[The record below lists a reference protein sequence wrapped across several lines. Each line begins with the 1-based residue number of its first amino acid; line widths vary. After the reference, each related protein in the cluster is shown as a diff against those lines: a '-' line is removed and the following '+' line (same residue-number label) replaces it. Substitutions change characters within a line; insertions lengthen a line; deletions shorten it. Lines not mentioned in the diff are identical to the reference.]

1 MDQRAS
7 KADRHLERSKRSGAR
22 LGPGTRLLGVALLLA
37 ALPALL
43 AAQVGHAP
51 GSSPYRDIR
60 KGHTVTPYFGQ
71 FGGSGGRFEIGP
83 HDGPIYGLRY
93 DLRTGSTI
101 QIGLAFARAD
111 LERLIVD
118 PFDSLSRRVS
128 GPVDQTVTFAEVNL
142 QLNLTG
148 GKTWHRLAPYVGA
161 GVGLTFPSGTP
172 ADTSKF
178 ELGKK
183 IYLVPTAGVRIF
195 ITDRLSLRG
204 EARALF
210 LKLKYPSTFEDEP
223 AAEPGNP
230 PDNSNAVITDGR
242 VSEWIT
248 NSVLLVGL
256 GYSFSP

>member
-1 MDQRAS
+1 MKQRESAVP
-7 KADRHLERSKRSGAR
+7 RQPERRG
-22 LGPGTRLLGVALLLA
+22 ALLVIAALVLA
-37 ALPALL
+37 ALPASL
-43 AAQVGHAP
+43 AAQVGHRPDA
-51 GSSPYRDIR
+51 SPYRDIR
-60 KGHTVTPYFGQ
+60 SGHTVTPYFGQ

-83 HDGPIYGLRY
+83 HDGRIYGLRY
-93 DLRTGSTI
+93 DIRTASTI
-101 QIGLAFARAD
+101 QIGLAVARAD
-111 LERLIVD
+111 LQRLIVD

-148 GKTWHRLAPYVGA
+148 GKSWHRLAPYVGT

-183 IYLVPTAGVRIF
+183 LYLAPTAGIRIF
-195 ITDRLSLRG
+195 ITDRFSLRG

-210 LKLKYPSTFEDEP
+210 IKLKYPTTFEDEP
-223 AAEPGNP
+223 AAEPGTP

-242 VSEWIT
+242 VSEWT
-248 NSVLLVGL
+248 TSSVLLVGL

>member
-1 MDQRAS
+1 MTACFGLT
-7 KADRHLERSKRSGAR
+7 ALF
-22 LGPGTRLLGVALLLA
+22 ALL
-37 ALPALL
+37 PATL
-43 AAQVGHAP
+43 AAQVGHRP
-51 GSSPYRDIR
+51 ESSPYRDIR

-83 HDGPIYGLRY
+83 HDGHIYGLRY

-101 QIGLAFARAD
+101 QIGLAIARAD
-111 LERLIVD
+111 LQRLIVD

-128 GPVDQTVTFAEVNL
+128 GPVDQKVTFAEANL

-148 GKTWHRLAPYVGA
+148 GKTWHRLAPYVGT
-161 GVGLTFPSGTP
+161 GVGLTFPSGVP

-183 IYLVPTAGVRIF
+183 IYLVPNLGIRIF

-210 LKLKYPSTFEDEP
+210 IKLKYPSTFEDEP

>member
-1 MDQRAS
+1 MDQRDSTA
-7 KADRHLERSKRSGAR
+7 AR
-22 LGPGTRLLGVALLLA
+22 MTRLLATTCLLATTALLA
-37 ALPALL
+37 ALPVTL
-43 AAQVGHAP
+43 AAQVGHPP
-51 GSSPYRDIR
+51 GASPYRDIR

-71 FGGSGGRFEIGP
+71 FGGSGGRFEIAP
-83 HDGPIYGLRY
+83 HDGRIYGLRY
-93 DLRTGSTI
+93 DLRTGSAI
-101 QIGLAFARAD
+101 QIGLAVARAD
-111 LERLIVD
+111 LQRLIVD

-128 GPVDQTVTFAEVNL
+128 GPVDQTVTFAEMNL

-148 GKTWHRLAPYVGA
+148 GKSWHRLAPYVGA
-161 GVGLTFPSGTP
+161 GVGLTLPSGVP

-183 IYLVPTAGVRIF
+183 IYLAPTIGLRIF
-195 ITDRLSLRG
+195 VTDRLSLRG

-210 LKLKYPSTFEDEP
+210 IKLKYPTTFEDEP

-242 VSEWIT
+242 VGEWST
-248 NSVLLVGL
+248 SPVLLVGL

>member
-1 MDQRAS
+1 MTGVLRIA
-7 KADRHLERSKRSGAR
+7 AG
-22 LGPGTRLLGVALLLA
+22 LGLTALLAL
-37 ALPALL
+37 LPAAL
-43 AAQVGHAP
+43 AAQVGHRP
-51 GSSPYRDIR
+51 ESSPYRDIR

-83 HDGPIYGLRY
+83 HDGNIYGLRY

-101 QIGLAFARAD
+101 QIGLAVARAN
-111 LERLIVD
+111 LQRLIVD

-128 GPVDQTVTFAEVNL
+128 GPVDQTVTFAEANL

-161 GVGLTFPSGTP
+161 GVGLTFPSGVP
-172 ADTSKF
+172 ADTSRF

-183 IYLVPTAGVRIF
+183 IYLVPNIGVRIF
-195 ITDRLSLRG
+195 VTDRLSIRG

-210 LKLKYPSTFEDEP
+210 IKLKYPSTFEDEP
-223 AAEPGNP
+223 AAEPGDP
-230 PDNSNAVITDGR
+230 PTNSNAVITDGR
-242 VSEWIT
+242 VSEWST